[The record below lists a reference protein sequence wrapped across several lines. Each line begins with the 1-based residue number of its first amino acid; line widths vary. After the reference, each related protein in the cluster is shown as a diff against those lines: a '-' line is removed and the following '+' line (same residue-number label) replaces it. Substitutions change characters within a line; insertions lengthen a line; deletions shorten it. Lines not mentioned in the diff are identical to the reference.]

1 MRPFEGGGEAALEL
15 HCSRNNC
22 SLFAL
27 GTHQKKRPHNLLLGR
42 LYDFRLYDMVEFGIR
57 QYKSVQ
63 AFGGGAAQAQL
74 GNKVRA
80 CTTLGGGEVHVGH
93 SGSGLAVAAHKEW
106 KVDAQPAVVG
116 AHSSAL
122 VLGAL
127 HPSLSCSVSHIL

>member
-74 GNKVRA
+74 GNKVGA
-80 CTTLGGGEVHVGH
+80 CTPLCGGGACGAFRQRLGGCCSQRVEGGRTA
-93 SGSGLAVAAHKEW
+93 GSSWRPQQRTCFGC
-106 KVDAQPAVVG
+106 
-116 AHSSAL
+116 SSSI
-122 VLGAL
+122 
-127 HPSLSCSVSHIL
+127 SLLFG